1 MKVYHGSYTKID
13 RIDFSQC
20 KLYRDF
26 GRGFYVTK
34 ILEQA
39 AYWAER
45 KGRKNNN
52 KGIITEF
59 EFAESAFDNWEFNV
73 IRFDSYTEEWLKFII
88 DNRNQNNLS
97 PVHDYDIVEGPVA
110 NDDVAKRIDDYLDG
124 TVSKSDFLEELK
136 FRHPT
141 HQICFCT
148 HRSLQ
153 ALKPIDKKVIKTN
166 DDSIVESLLSEWNI
180 TEDKAIDMY
189 YSSKIYSL
197 LIDESTG
204 LYKKTW
210 IEIYHQL
217 LQELK
222 LKK

>member
-1 MKVYHGSYTKID
+1 MKVYHGSYIKID

-20 KLYRDF
+20 KPYRDF
-26 GRGFYVTK
+26 GKGFYVTK

-39 AYWAER
+39 VYWAER
-45 KGRKNNN
+45 RGRKNNN
-52 KGIITEF
+52 KGFITEF
-59 EFAESAFDNWEFNV
+59 EFAESAFENWDFNV
-73 IRFDSYTEEWLKFII
+73 IRFNSYTGEWLDFVVE
-88 DNRNQNNLS
+88 NRNQNNTI
-97 PVHDYDIVEGPVA
+97 PIHDYDIVEGPVA

-124 TVSKSDFLEELK
+124 TVSKSDFLKELK
-136 FRHPT
+136 FRYPT
-141 HQICFCT
+141 HQICLCT

-153 ALKPIDKKVIKTN
+153 AIKPCDKKIIKTD
-166 DDSIVESLLSEWNI
+166 DDSMIESLISEWNI
-180 TEDKAIDMY
+180 AEDKAIDIY
-189 YSSKIYSL
+189 YTSKIYSL

-204 LYKKTW
+204 LYKKPW